1 MASAFKEPKPI
12 LAFVV
17 GHEHTVYLF
26 DSANKAAA
34 FTHADVKSI
43 LQVARGERKTAVG
56 WSFFLRST
64 IGGQVVESQAV
75 KRVYKHEI
83 IVA

>member
-1 MASAFKEPKPI
+1 MASAFNEPI
-12 LAFVV
+12 EIVAYWM
-17 GHEHTVYLF
+17 GGSQTVYVF
-26 DSANKAAA
+26 DSANKAAE
-34 FTHADVKSI
+34 FTKADVKSI

-56 WSFFLRST
+56 WTFFLRSS
-64 IGGQVVESQAV
+64 IAGQVVESQAT

>member
-1 MASAFKEPKPI
+1 MASAFKEPIEIVGYRLRTPS
-12 LAFVV
+12 VV
-17 GHEHTVYLF
+17 YIFE
-26 DSANKAAA
+26 SANKAAE
-34 FTHADVKSI
+34 FTKADVKSI

-75 KRVYKHEI
+75 KRVYKHEM